1 MCLAGAENTQN
12 TRKLRFM
19 MIQASGANTT
29 LTSNKGYCII
39 ILQLEDND
47 DRNCGEHLMLT
58 YDLMNTF
65 YWIIESIKLC
75 LTLFPSSKPMVRG
88 RTQHTQ
94 HCPLIVQIMSRSCA
108 VKVLQ
113 ILLYLL

>member
-1 MCLAGAENTQN
+1 MWLAGAENTQN

-58 YDLMNTF
+58 YEYLLLDYRKYQTVPDLV
-65 YWIIESIKLC
+65 
-75 LTLFPSSKPMVRG
+75 PSSKPMVRG